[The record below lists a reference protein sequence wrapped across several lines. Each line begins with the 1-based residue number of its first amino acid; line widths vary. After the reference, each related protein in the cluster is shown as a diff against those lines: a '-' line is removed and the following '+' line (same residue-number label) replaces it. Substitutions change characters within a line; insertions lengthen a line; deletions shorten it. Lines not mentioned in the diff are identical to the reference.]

1 MDHLVTL
8 DSGENEIEKLING
21 DKSMIVHGANVK
33 CTPYGI
39 VSKGDVLY
47 FVNDSQPAEI
57 KAKGRVSSVYN
68 SCRMTYEESFALVI
82 RNQHK
87 LCLPDKL
94 FYKWAGKRY
103 IVLIEMDEV
112 REVQPFRIDF
122 KSPVTSGSWCP
133 I

>member
-1 MDHLVTL
+1 MDHIVTL
-8 DSGENEIEKLING
+8 DSGENEIENIISGN
-21 DKSMIVHGANVK
+21 KSMIIHGANVK
-33 CTPYGI
+33 STPYGI

-47 FVNDSQPAEI
+47 FVNDSQPSEI

-87 LCLPDKL
+87 LSLPDKL

-112 REVQPFRIDF
+112 SEVHPFTIEF
-122 KSPVTSGSWCP
+122 KPPVSLSGTSA
-133 I
+133 